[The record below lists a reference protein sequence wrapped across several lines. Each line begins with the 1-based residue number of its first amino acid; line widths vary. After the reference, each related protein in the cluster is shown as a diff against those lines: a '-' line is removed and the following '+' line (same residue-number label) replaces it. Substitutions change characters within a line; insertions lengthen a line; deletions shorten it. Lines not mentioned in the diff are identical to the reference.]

1 MYMIYIP
8 VGYPHDDE
16 HHYQLPTQPQAQA
29 FELPRTRAV
38 QMAQQR

>member
-16 HHYQLPTQPQAQA
+16 HYQLPTQQMGPSIWA
-29 FELPRTRAV
+29 PPPAV